1 MARNYAALPYEYL
14 EEMELLSDEEFGR
27 LCRALLTYS
36 STGETTELE
45 GAERYQWKRV
55 QMQEDRFRESYNET
69 AKTLSEAGKK
79 GAAKRWGAQPNDN
92 PATDGDSQAIAPN
105 GRATGAINTPL
116 ASNGENGNT
125 ETETNTE
132 TDTNNSPSIDG
143 RVNNTRAKRSAPSSL
158 EEVVAYCQE
167 IGSNA
172 DPQAYWDYYSSNG
185 WKVGKNP
192 MRDWKAAFRNWT
204 RRESPKSQSPPKQ
217 WPSATST
224 DVERMKQ
231 LHNRISSA

>member
-55 QMQEDRFRESYNET
+55 QMQEDRFQESYNET

-79 GAAKRWGAQPNDN
+79 GAAKRWGAQSNDN
-92 PATDGDSQAIAPN
+92 PATVSDSQAIAHN
-105 GRATGAINTPL
+105 GQAIGAIGTQIAP
-116 ASNGENGNT
+116 NGENGNT

-132 TDTNNSPSIDG
+132 TDNNNSPSIDG

>member
-36 STGETTELE
+36 STGEAPALE

-55 QMQEDRFRESYNET
+55 QMQEDRFQESYNET

-79 GAAKRWGAQPNDN
+79 GAAKRWGAQSNDN
-92 PATDGDSQAIAPN
+92 PATVSDSQAIAPN
-105 GRATGAINTPL
+105 GQAIGAIGTQIAP
-116 ASNGENGNT
+116 NGENGNT

-132 TDTNNSPSIDG
+132 TDNNNSPSIDG
-143 RVNNTRAKRSAPSSL
+143 RVNNTRATRFAPPTL
-158 EEVVAYCQE
+158 EEVSAYRDE
-167 IGSNA
+167 IGSNVE
-172 DPQAYWDYYSSNG
+172 PQSFLDYYASNG

-192 MRDWKAAFRNWT
+192 MRDWKATFRNWT
-204 RRESPKSQSPPKQ
+204 RKEAPKSQSPPKQ

-231 LHNRISSA
+231 LRNRMSSA

>member
-55 QMQEDRFRESYNET
+55 QMQEDRFQESYNET

-105 GRATGAINTPL
+105 GRAIGAINTPL
-116 ASNGENGNT
+116 ASNGENSNT

-143 RVNNTRAKRSAPSSL
+143 RVNNTRAKCFAPPTL
-158 EEVVAYCQE
+158 EEVSAYRDE
-167 IGSNA
+167 IGSNVE
-172 DPQAYWDYYSSNG
+172 PQSFLDYYASNG

-192 MRDWKAAFRNWT
+192 MRDWKATFRNWT
-204 RRESPKSQSPPKQ
+204 RKEMPKGQSPPKQ
-217 WPSATST
+217 WPIATPT
-224 DVERMKQ
+224 ELERMRK
-231 LHNRISSA
+231 LHDRISGE

>member
-105 GRATGAINTPL
+105 GRAIEAINTPL
-116 ASNGENGNT
+116 ASNGENSNT

-143 RVNNTRAKRSAPSSL
+143 RVNNTRAKRFAPPTL
-158 EEVVAYCQE
+158 EEVSAYRDE
-167 IGSNA
+167 IGSNVE
-172 DPQAYWDYYSSNG
+172 PQSFLDYYASNG

-192 MRDWKAAFRNWT
+192 MRDWKATFRNWT
-204 RRESPKSQSPPKQ
+204 RKEMPKSQSPPKR
-217 WPSATST
+217 WPSATPT
-224 DVERMKQ
+224 ELERMRK
-231 LHNRISSA
+231 LYDRISGE

>member
-105 GRATGAINTPL
+105 GRAIGAIGTQIAP
-116 ASNGENGNT
+116 NGENGNT
-125 ETETNTE
+125 ETNTE
-132 TDTNNSPSIDG
+132 TDNNNSPSIDG

-185 WKVGKNP
+185 WRVGKNP

>member
-69 AKTLSEAGKK
+69 SKTLSEAGKR
-79 GAAKRWGAQPNDN
+79 GAAKRWGSQSESSLAMAGN
-92 PATDGDSQAIAPN
+92 SQAIAPN
-105 GRATGAINTPL
+105 GQATGAIDTPI
-116 ASNGENGNT
+116 APNGENGNT
-125 ETETNTE
+125 ETNTE
-132 TDTNNSPSIDG
+132 TETNNSPSIDG
-143 RVNNTRAKRSAPSSL
+143 RVNNTRAKRFAPPTL
-158 EEVVAYCQE
+158 EEVSAYRDE
-167 IGSNA
+167 IGSNVE
-172 DPQAYWDYYSSNG
+172 PQSFLDYYASNG

-192 MRDWKAAFRNWT
+192 MRDWKATFRNWT
-204 RRESPKSQSPPKQ
+204 RKEAPKSQSPPKQ

-231 LHNRISSA
+231 LCNRMSSA

>member
-55 QMQEDRFRESYNET
+55 QMQEDRFQESYNET

-92 PATDGDSQAIAPN
+92 PATDGDSQTIAPN
-105 GRATGAINTPL
+105 GRAIGAINTPL
-116 ASNGENGNT
+116 ASNGENSNT

-143 RVNNTRAKRSAPSSL
+143 RVNNTRAKRFAPPTL
-158 EEVVAYCQE
+158 EEVSAYRDE
-167 IGSNA
+167 IDSNVE
-172 DPQAYWDYYSSNG
+172 PQSFLDYYASNG

-192 MRDWKAAFRNWT
+192 MRDWKATFRNWT
-204 RRESPKSQSPPKQ
+204 RKEMPKGQSPPKQ
-217 WPSATST
+217 WPIATPT
-224 DVERMKQ
+224 ELERMRK
-231 LHNRISSA
+231 LHDRISGE

>member
-55 QMQEDRFRESYNET
+55 QMQEDRFQESYNET

-79 GAAKRWGAQPNDN
+79 GAAKRWGAQSNDN
-92 PATDGDSQAIAPN
+92 PATDSDSQAIAPN
-105 GRATGAINTPL
+105 GRAIGAINTPL
-116 ASNGENGNT
+116 APNSENSNT

-143 RVNNTRAKRSAPSSL
+143 RVNNTRAKRFAPPTLDEVSA
-158 EEVVAYCQE
+158 YRDE
-167 IGSNA
+167 IGSPV
-172 DPQAYWDYYSSNG
+172 DPQAFLDYYASNG
-185 WKVGKNP
+185 WKVGKSQ
-192 MRDWKAAFRNWT
+192 MKDWKATFRNWT
-204 RRESPKSQSPPKQ
+204 RREKPQAQSPPKE
-217 WPSATST
+217 WPKGTPE
-224 DVERMKQ
+224 DLERMRRLAERLK
-231 LHNRISSA
+231 SP

>member
-1 MARNYAALPYEYL
+1 MRNLGGCAVPCSHTAVP
-14 EEMELLSDEEFGR
+14 
-27 LCRALLTYS
+27 AKPQS
-36 STGETTELE
+36 S
-45 GAERYQWKRV
+45 KRV

-105 GRATGAINTPL
+105 GRAIEAINTPL
-116 ASNGENGNT
+116 ASNGENSNT

-143 RVNNTRAKRSAPSSL
+143 RVNNTRAKRFAPPTL
-158 EEVVAYCQE
+158 EEVSAYRDE
-167 IGSNA
+167 IGSNVE
-172 DPQAYWDYYSSNG
+172 PQSFLDYYASNG

-192 MRDWKAAFRNWT
+192 MRDWKATFRNWT
-204 RRESPKSQSPPKQ
+204 RKEMPKSQSPPKR
-217 WPSATST
+217 WPSATPT
-224 DVERMKQ
+224 ELERMRK
-231 LHNRISSA
+231 LYDRISGE

>member
-55 QMQEDRFRESYNET
+55 QMQEDRFQESYKET

-79 GAAKRWGAQPNDN
+79 GAAKRWGAQSNDN
-92 PATDGDSQAIAPN
+92 PATDSDSQAIAPN
-105 GRATGAINTPL
+105 GQAIGAINTPL
-116 ASNGENGNT
+116 APNSENSNT

-143 RVNNTRAKRSAPSSL
+143 RVNNTRAKRFTPPTL
-158 EEVVAYCQE
+158 DDVTAYKRE
-167 IGSNA
+167 INSPV
-172 DPQAYWDYYSSNG
+172 DPRAFVDHYTANG
-185 WKVGKNP
+185 WRVGTAP
-192 MRDWKAAFRNWT
+192 MKDWRAAFRNWG
-204 RRESPKSQSPPKQ
+204 RRERNLSPP
-217 WPSATST
+217 PARGN
-224 DVERMKQ
+224 VFAQ
-231 LHNRISSA
+231 LLRNGEV

>member
-105 GRATGAINTPL
+105 GRAIGAINTPL

>member
-69 AKTLSEAGKK
+69 ARTLSEAGKR
-79 GAAKRWGAQPNDN
+79 GAAKRWGSQSDDDRAM
-92 PATDGDSQAIAPN
+92 TDGSQAIAPN
-105 GRATGAINTPL
+105 GRAIGAINTPL
-116 ASNGENGNT
+116 ASNGENSNT